1 MALAGGLAYAIWSLH
16 RGETVMAQW
25 AAARSQQA
33 AQAAS
38 IGLQLDEEK
47 LTSISAVVRRHLQGL
62 ALALQVQLHDCR
74 QAPNM
79 C

>member
-1 MALAGGLAYAIWSLH
+1 
-16 RGETVMAQW
+16 MAQL

-33 AQAAS
+33 AQAAC

-62 ALALQVQLHDCR
+62 ALALQVRLPYCDLPLPFR
-74 QAPNM
+74 LTAL
-79 C
+79 